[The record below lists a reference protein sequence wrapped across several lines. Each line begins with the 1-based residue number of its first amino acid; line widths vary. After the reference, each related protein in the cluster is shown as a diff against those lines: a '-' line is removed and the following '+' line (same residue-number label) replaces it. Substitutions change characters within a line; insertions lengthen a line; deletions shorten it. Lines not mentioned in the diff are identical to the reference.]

1 MLEQAVADGNAV
13 RLAAPR
19 EPRAARHGSR
29 RSGRQP
35 VRKMRHRDAGLQL
48 RTLTARIRNAEILHS
63 PFRYDVNAAQLFRM
77 LGNFADKNIEQPI
90 LLRRYGTDLLALLPN
105 AHNGDM
111 DAAVEFLR
119 KNGQA
124 KAEKK
129 ASRIA
134 AEGVA
139 RAAISADGKTACVIE
154 VNSETD
160 FVAKNET
167 FTSFVEAVNAAALAS
182 DLQGGKDGEDIEALL
197 AVPFEGATVKDA
209 LVEKTAT
216 IGEKL
221 SIRRFE
227 KVAGDVAVSYIHGG
241 GRIGVI
247 VAANGASD
255 DAAREALTNIAMQVA
270 AMNPTYISRNDI
282 SAEELAKLQE
292 ITVDAALNDPAS
304 LPKPILNKLIDK
316 AMNSSAWSDEDK
328 AIYEEK
334 KSNMNYLFNFLSKE
348 AAAALAELAMA
359 DKDAIVSDKIFK
371 GLADGRVSKQLK
383 EICLLDQ
390 TYVKA
395 EDGKQTVAKYLESVN
410 KALTIAKVVRFEVGE
425 GMEKKNEDFAAE
437 VAAQMGN

>member
-1 MLEQAVADGNAV
+1 MAITASMVKEL
-13 RLAAPR
+13 R
-19 EPRAARHGSR
+19 EMTG
-29 RSGRQP
+29 
-35 VRKMRHRDAGLQL
+35 AGMM
-48 RTLTARIRNAEILHS
+48 
-63 PFRYDVNAAQLFRM
+63 DC
-77 LGNFADKNIEQPI
+77 KK
-90 LLRRYGTDLLALLPN
+90 ALN
-105 AHNGDM
+105 ETNGDM

-167 FTSFVEAVNAAALAS
+167 FTSFVEAVNEVALAS

-197 AVPFEGATVKDA
+197 ATPFEGATVKEA

-227 KVAGDVAVSYIHGG
+227 KVSGDVAVSYIHGG

-270 AMNPTYISRNDI
+270 AMSPKYTSRAEVSQEYMDHEKEIILAAAKKENP
-282 SAEELAKLQE
+282 E
-292 ITVDAALNDPAS
+292 
-304 LPKPILNKLIDK
+304 KPENIIEKMIIGRLNK
-316 AMNSSAWSDEDK
+316 E
-328 AIYEEK
+328 
-334 KSNMNYLFNFLSKE
+334 
-348 AAAALAELAMA
+348 
-359 DKDAIVSDKIFK
+359 
-371 GLADGRVSKQLK
+371 LK

-390 TYVKA
+390 AYVQ
-395 EDGKQTVAKYLESVN
+395 DSDLTVAKYVEKV
-410 KALTIAKVVRFEVGE
+410 AKENNANVTVKRFVRFETGE
-425 GMEKKNEDFAAE
+425 GIEKKQEDFAAE